1 MPTTRES
8 LKPWFIVFM
17 LTLFMILA
25 FADRAVLGFAA
36 VPLMRDLSLTP
47 SQFGLAASAMYWVYP
62 VAGIAG
68 GFLVNRWPTKWVL
81 AGLATVWAATQFPML
96 WASTLNEVVAARVL
110 LGLGEGP
117 AFAVVLH
124 AVFKWFEDDRRAVPT
139 SIVSEGAAFGIV
151 LAAPVVAYFIV
162 AQGWRFGFGLLGTL
176 TAAWVVLWLI
186 FGSEGKVNRP
196 SAEAGNLQPVS
207 YRLLLLDRTF
217 IGNTLAGF
225 AVACGITIMLAWLP
239 PYLTRGL
246 GYSTTE
252 TGWLTTLPWIAS
264 IVLVLGGGYLSQR
277 LMLAGVP
284 SRHARA
290 SFLCLCLVAG
300 GAATAAMTFLAPGP
314 LQLALLAI
322 GFGLPTLV
330 WTLSPAVIAEVT
342 PVAQRGAMLGLFS
355 TIANSAAGSFAPYLM
370 GLVVE
375 RGTTPAAGY
384 ALGFLVLGLLQAVC
398 AVIAWV
404 LIRPAATIARFQA
417 EARAASLRQ
426 PVAAPAMTIQA
437 ARTAAAGD

>member
-1 MPTTRES
+1 MSTTRERIE
-8 LKPWFIVFM
+8 PWFIVLM

-36 VPLMRDLSLTP
+36 VPLMRDLGLTP

-68 GFLVNRWPTKWVL
+68 GFLVNRCPTKWVL
-81 AGLATVWAATQFPML
+81 AGLAAIWAASQFPML
-96 WASTLNEVVAARVL
+96 WATSLNEIVAARVL

-124 AVFKWFEDDRRAVPT
+124 AVFKWFDDDRRAVPT

-162 AQGWRFGFGLLGTL
+162 AHGWRFGFGLLGTI

-186 FGSEGKVNRP
+186 FGSEGKVATP
-196 SAEAGNLQPVS
+196 SPGAGNLKPIS
-207 YRLLLLDRTF
+207 YRVLLADRTF

-225 AVACGITIMLAWLP
+225 SVACGITIMLAWLP

-246 GYSTTE
+246 GYSTTQ

-264 IVLVLGGGYLSQR
+264 IALVLAGGYLSQR
-277 LMLAGVP
+277 LILAGLP
-284 SRHARA
+284 SRVARA
-290 SFLCLCLVAG
+290 GLLCLCLLAG
-300 GAATAAMTFLAPGP
+300 GLATAAMTFLPAGA

-375 RGTTPAAGY
+375 RGATPAEGY
-384 ALGFLVLGLLQAVC
+384 ALGFLVLGLLQAVT
-398 AVIAWV
+398 ALAAWA
-404 LIRPAATIARFQA
+404 LIHPAATIARFQA
-417 EARAASLRQ
+417 EAAR
-426 PVAAPAMTIQA
+426 PAEATVPP
-437 ARTAAAGD
+437 ARPALVD